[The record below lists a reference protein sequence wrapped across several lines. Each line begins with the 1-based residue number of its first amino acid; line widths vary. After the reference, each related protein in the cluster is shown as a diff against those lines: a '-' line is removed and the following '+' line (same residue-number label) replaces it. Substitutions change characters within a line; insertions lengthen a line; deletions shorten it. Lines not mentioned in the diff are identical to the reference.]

1 LLFLFVKDLPDAAVD
16 MFGIAAQ
23 RGNVLLLIR
32 LLRYA

>member
-1 LLFLFVKDLPDAAVD
+1 

-32 LLRYA
+32 LLRYAW